1 MHLARNAVP
10 TLLLAAALTLSSCA
24 SLQFSEPIEAILVG
38 VEPVQG
44 ESLELRMLVKLRIQN
59 PNDVPLDFNGV
70 SLAMDVQGKRF
81 GTGVSDAKGSVP
93 RYGETVLAVPVSL
106 SALRMARQ
114 AMGVLTDDTRGKLAY
129 EIRGRLGGSGLG
141 GVRFG
146 SAGEFTL
153 PAEFSA
159 VAR

>member
-1 MHLARNAVP
+1 MPFARHLLPA
-10 TLLLAAALTLSSCA
+10 LLVAAALPLSGCA
-24 SLQFSEPIEAILVG
+24 TLQFSEPIEAILVG
-38 VEPVQG
+38 VEPVKG

-93 RYGETVLAVPVSL
+93 RYGETVLAVPVSI

-114 AMGVLTDDTRGKLAY
+114 AMGVLTDEYRGKLAY
-129 EIRGRLGGSGLG
+129 EISGRLGGSGLG
-141 GVRFG
+141 GMRFS

-153 PAEFSA
+153 PAELSA
-159 VAR
+159 TDR